1 MSTYAIDISN
11 TALSTSADIITFTPA
26 ANRLIQIIEVSIGGM
41 GTASSANELG
51 VFDVTTAGVTGA
63 GALTPT
69 KINRFAPAAASTL
82 NTAWTTQPVVG
93 GQILSLPVNSNGG
106 IYRWVAR
113 PGEEI
118 TVIGSAT
125 TNFQLSFRSKVGTG
139 TVSLHIVFVEDP
151 L

>member
-1 MSTYAIDISN
+1 MSVYTVSVSN
-11 TALSTSADIITFTPA
+11 TPLSTSNDIMTFTPA
-26 ANRLIQIIEVSIGGM
+26 ANRRIQIVEISVAGM
-41 GTASSANELG
+41 GTASAANELG

-63 GALTPT
+63 SPLTPT
-69 KINRFAPAAASTL
+69 KLDRFAPSAASTI

-93 GQILSLPVNSNGG
+93 GEILALGVNANGG

-118 TVIGSAT
+118 NVTGSAT
-125 TNFQLSFRSKVGTG
+125 TNFQLSLRSKVGTSN
-139 TVSLHIVFVEDP
+139 VSVHVVFIEDP